1 MRYEKP
7 ILILILI
14 SALFYGCAHKPGA
27 PEPSAQELFQ
37 EAQSLAKSGRVDKA
51 AEAYMKVRTYYPGHE
66 LAKESLI
73 TLGDLYYEHEE
84 YESALGSYQEF
95 RLLYPT
101 DPKAAYGL
109 FQIGMCHFKQVLS
122 FDRDQTETFSAARTF
137 SDFLKLYPDSPYRLE
152 AEERLRE
159 ARILLAKNNL
169 YIGKFYLKK
178 HNREAACKRFQFVK
192 DNFAGLGL
200 DDEVNKLAAQSCKP

>member
-1 MRYEKP
+1 MRQVKLVMF
-7 ILILILI
+7 IMVI
-14 SALFYGCAHKPGA
+14 SALACGCAHKPGG

-37 EAQSLAKSGRVDKA
+37 EAQSLSKSGRVEKA
-51 AEAYMKVRTYYPGHE
+51 AEAFMKVRTYYPGHE
-66 LAKESLI
+66 LAKEALVS
-73 TLGDLYYEHEE
+73 LGDLYYQHEE

-109 FQIGMCHFKQVLS
+109 FQIGMCHFKQVMS
-122 FDRDQTETFSAARTF
+122 FDRDQTETVSAARTF

-152 AEERLRE
+152 AEAKQRE
-159 ARILLAKNNL
+159 AKTILAKNSL

-178 HNREAACKRFQFVK
+178 HNREAACKRFQFVR

-200 DDEVNKLAAQSCKP
+200 DEEVNKLAAQSCKP